1 MQATGEF
8 EVKLQP
14 LESYAKGGQGVG
26 LGRMS
31 IDKSFYGDL
40 EATSQGEM
48 LTAMTDV
55 EGSAG
60 YVAIEQVD
68 GMLNGRR
75 GTFVLQHFG
84 IASRGEN
91 SLILEVVPDSGTGEL
106 VDLTGEM
113 RIEIESGKHYY
124 VFDYSL
130 P

>member
-68 GMLNGRR
+68 GILNGRR

-84 IASRGEN
+84 LASRGEN

-106 VDLTGEM
+106 ADLTGEM
-113 RIEIESGKHYY
+113 RIEIESGKHHYI
-124 VFDYSL
+124 FDYSL